1 MASAQPTTQP
11 TAPARTRGPWFG
23 LAAVLFGAF
32 ISTLTGRL
40 STFGLADIRGA
51 VHAGFDDGAWITT
64 AQTAGQM
71 LVTPLTIWAGGVY
84 GPRRVLMWG
93 ASLFALASFYIPFC
107 TTLAPLLALQLLSGI
122 GSGTFIPLTLPVVLR
137 TLTPRYWAYGIVTYS
152 LSLELSLNIS
162 ASLEAWYIDHLSW
175 HFIFWQNIPLALGM
189 LVCLYLGL
197 PRAPLPRDL
206 KRPDLFGV
214 ISAAI
219 GLALIYA
226 AFDQGNRLD
235 WLSSGTIIG
244 LMAGGAILLLASFLH
259 LALVPSEWFAPKGA
273 FRWPLPMLLLM
284 VLVLRLTI
292 LSTAFL
298 IPQFLIFDRG
308 FRSLEVGQAMV
319 WIAIPQLVTAPV
331 AAVFLRRMDSR
342 WIACIGL
349 VCIGTACWIVATMMT
364 PEWGPQ
370 QFLPTQL
377 LQALG
382 QSLALSGVIYTSVQQ
397 LEPKTALTFGAMIQ
411 TARLMGGE
419 MGLAATTTFV
429 RLREQHASNLL
440 GQHVMAGDLSVT
452 QRLNDY
458 AHVVASQS
466 GGLVGQRSIALL
478 AGAVRQAAQLQSY
491 IDGFL
496 AIGFMAFLMLAVL
509 LCMARPP
516 VGPASYRPFHLTF
529 WRRST

>member
-1 MASAQPTTQP
+1 MA
-11 TAPARTRGPWFG
+11 TAASPVAAPAAARTRGPWFG

-64 AQTAGQM
+64 AQTSGQM
-71 LVTPLTIWAGGVY
+71 LITPLTIWAGGVY

-93 ASLFALASFYIPFC
+93 ASLFALASFFIPFC
-107 TTLAPLLALQLLSGI
+107 TTLAPLLALQFVAGI
-122 GSGTFIPLTLPVVLR
+122 GSGTFIPMTLPVVLR
-137 TLTPRYWAYGIVTYS
+137 SLSPRMWAYGIATYS

-175 HFIFWQNIPLALGM
+175 HFIFWQNVPLALGM

-197 PRAPLPRDL
+197 PRAPLPPRL

-214 ISAAI
+214 TSAAL
-219 GLALIYA
+219 GLALLYA

-235 WLSSGTIIG
+235 WLSSGVIVG
-244 LMAGGAILLLASFLH
+244 LLAGGTILLLASFLH
-259 LALVPSEWFAPKGA
+259 LLFVPSEWFAPMGA
-273 FRWPLPMLLLM
+273 FRWPLPLLLLM

-298 IPQFLIFDRG
+298 IPQFLIFGRG

-319 WIAIPQLVTAPV
+319 WIAIPQLITAPV
-331 AAVFLRRMDSR
+331 AALLLRRMDSR

-349 VCIGTACWIVATMMT
+349 ICIGTACWVVARTMT

-382 QSLALSGVIYTSVQQ
+382 QSLALSGVIYTSVQH
-397 LEPKTALTFGAMIQ
+397 LEPRTALTFGAMIQ

-419 MGLAATTTFV
+419 LGLAVTTTFV

-440 GQHVMAGDLSVT
+440 GQHVMSGDLAVS

-458 AHVVASQS
+458 AHVVAAQS
-466 GGLVGQRSIALL
+466 GGLVQQRALALL
-478 AGAVRQAAQLQSY
+478 AGAVRQAAQLQSF
-491 IDGFL
+491 IDGFFG
-496 AIGFMAFLMLAVL
+496 IGLVSFLMLAAL
-509 LCMARPP
+509 LCMSRPP
-516 VGPASYRPFHLTF
+516 TGPASYRPFHLP
-529 WRRST
+529 WQRRAA